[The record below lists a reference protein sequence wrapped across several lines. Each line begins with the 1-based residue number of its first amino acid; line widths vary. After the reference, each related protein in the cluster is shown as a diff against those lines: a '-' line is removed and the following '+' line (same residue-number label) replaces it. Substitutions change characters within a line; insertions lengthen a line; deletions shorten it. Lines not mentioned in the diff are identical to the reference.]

1 MDLFDFAAQY
11 HMFPRGGTVLCA
23 VSGGADSVYLLHR
36 LALLRAPFACAFTLV
51 AAHYNHHL
59 RGEESDRDE
68 AFVRR
73 FVENIVPPGSR
84 HTWCWDGQEAPVPP
98 VELVVG
104 HGDVGLEARRRKQ
117 GIEETAREMR
127 YAFLYET
134 ARAVGADVIA
144 TAHTADD
151 NLETLL
157 LHLVRGCGL
166 QGLTGIP
173 PRQGMLVRPL
183 LTTTRRE
190 IEEYLRIYSLPHIE
204 DSSNADEAYS
214 RNKMRLQVLPL
225 LEQFNP
231 ALREN
236 SIDTIR
242 FLREDNDYLNAQAA
256 ELTAQARIAEGDVAI
271 PAALIARAPDPLAV
285 RAVRGLLA
293 KTAGGA
299 TDCTAAHLEAV
310 VALCRGDNPS
320 GEVRLP
326 FGRTARRVYETL
338 HITDRPP
345 PPPLVP
351 FAPVRGENPVPGT
364 DWVLRLDGDPWP
376 GLTVR
381 SRQTGDEIV
390 LLGRPR
396 RTLKKLFIDRKIPR
410 LERECIPVLADGDG
424 VLAVAGLGGNTAHPR
439 YGTADFSFER
449 RNPPAAS
456 GGTPL

>member
-1 MDLFDFAAQY
+1 MKEHINMNLFDFASQH
-11 HMFPRGGTVLCA
+11 HMFPRGSTVLCA
-23 VSGGADSVYLLHR
+23 VSGGADSIYLLER
-36 LALLRAPFACAFTLV
+36 LHGARAPCLLDFTVV

-68 AFVRR
+68 QFVRS
-73 FVENIVPPGSR
+73 FVSNWCGEEHITSHLPGQEGDYIVPP
-84 HTWCWDGQEAPVPP
+84 VK
-98 VELVVG
+98 LIVG
-104 HGDVGLEARRRKQ
+104 HGDVAAEAKRRKQ

-157 LHLVRGCGL
+157 LHLARGCGL

-173 PRQGMLVRPL
+173 PRQGMLVRPM

-190 IEEYLRIYSLPHIE
+190 IEDYLRRYSLPHIE
-204 DSSNADEAYS
+204 DSSNADETYS
-214 RNKMRLQVLPL
+214 RNKMRRQVLPL

-236 SIDTIR
+236 SVDTIR
-242 FLREDNDYLNAQAA
+242 YLRADNDYLNAQAA
-256 ELTAQARIAEGDVAI
+256 ELTAQASMSGGDVSI

-285 RAVRGLLA
+285 RAVRELLA

-320 GEVRLP
+320 GEVHLP
-326 FGRTARRVYETL
+326 LGRAARRVYGTL
-338 HITDRPP
+338 RITDRPP
-345 PPPLVP
+345 PPPLAA

-364 DWVLRLDGDPWP
+364 DWVLRLDGDPWL

-381 SRQTGDEIV
+381 PRQTGDEIV
-390 LLGRPR
+390 LPGRPR
-396 RTLKKLFIDRKIPR
+396 RTLKKLFIDKKIPR
-410 LERECIPVLADGDG
+410 LERERVPVLADGDG

-439 YGTADFSFER
+439 TGTARAEFVR
-449 RNPPAAS
+449 A
-456 GGTPL
+456 